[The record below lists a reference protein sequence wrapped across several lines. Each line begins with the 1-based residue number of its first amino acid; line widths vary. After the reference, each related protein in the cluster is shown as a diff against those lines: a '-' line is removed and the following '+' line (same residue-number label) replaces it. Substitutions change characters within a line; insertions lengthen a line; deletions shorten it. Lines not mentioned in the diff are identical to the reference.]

1 MIQLQHE
8 PMIMSVEVSTKTPF
22 EEIGRISRF
31 AHGISPEQY
40 YEEGLKILKE
50 DVFSVAEHI
59 LIDIECEIS
68 ERLARQIN
76 RHRHMSLVQ
85 KSTRYN
91 DYIHQEEIT
100 FYVPQNIDV
109 KLLQEYYENM
119 IEQIKKLENKGVSAE
134 QINYLLP
141 LSTITKVHYKMNLR
155 TLIHMCHVRLCRQAL
170 PEFNEFLESIKTSLK
185 EISTEWETI
194 VQQFLVPHCIAFSK
208 SCSYPEKDCIYQKK
222 DF

>member
-1 MIQLQHE
+1 MIKLITA
-8 PMIMSVEVSTKTPF
+8 PNIMNVEVSTKTPF

-31 AHGISPEQY
+31 AHGISPDQY
-40 YEEGLKILKE
+40 YKEGLQILKD

-59 LIDIECEIS
+59 IIDIECEIS

-91 DYIHQEEIT
+91 DYIHQEEIK
-100 FYVPQNIDV
+100 FYIPKNIDT
-109 KLLQEYYENM
+109 KLLQEYYEKM
-119 IEQIKKLENKGVSAE
+119 IEQMKKLDNEGVSAE

-155 TLIHMCHVRLCRQAL
+155 TLIHMCQVRLCKQAL
-170 PEFNEFLESIKTSLK
+170 PEFNEFLELLK
-185 EISTEWETI
+185 EYLKNFSIEWDTI
-194 VQQFLVPHCIAFSK
+194 VKQFLVPHCIAFSK
-208 SCSYPEKDCIYQKK
+208 SCQYPEKKCIYQKK
-222 DF
+222 